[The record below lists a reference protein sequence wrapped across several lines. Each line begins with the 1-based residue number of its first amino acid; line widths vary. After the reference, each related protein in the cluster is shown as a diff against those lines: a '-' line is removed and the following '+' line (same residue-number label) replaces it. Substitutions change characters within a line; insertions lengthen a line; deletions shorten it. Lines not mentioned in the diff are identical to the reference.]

1 MFGKGRRLFSIA
13 SVGLIVIAVM
23 HLIGHL
29 QAPPADLVTATL
41 YAAMRSYEVDAGIG
55 KPSMMNV
62 LDSLSFGTSIMLAW
76 MGLINL
82 AIAKYV
88 SVGERLIRTVC
99 TLNIFAT
106 WTLVAAYAYYEVP
119 PPAISLAI
127 VAMLFTI
134 ARFRVRL
141 SHPHL

>member
-13 SVGLIVIAVM
+13 SVGLIVIAIM
-23 HLIGHL
+23 HLIGHF
-29 QAPPADLVTATL
+29 QPPPPDLVTATL
-41 YAAMRSYEVDAGIG
+41 YAAMRSYEVNAGIG
-55 KPSMMNV
+55 APSMMNV
-62 LDSLSFGTSIMLAW
+62 FDSLSFGTCIMLAW

-88 SVGERLIRTVC
+88 AVGDRLIRTVC
-99 TLNIFAT
+99 TVNIFAT
-106 WTLVAAYAYYEVP
+106 WALAAAYLYYEVP

-127 VAMLFTI
+127 VATLFTV

>member
-13 SVGLIVIAVM
+13 SVGLIVIAIM
-23 HLIGHL
+23 HTIGHF
-29 QAPPADLVTATL
+29 QPPPGDLVTATL

-55 KPSMMNV
+55 NPSMMNV
-62 LDSLSFGTSIMLAW
+62 LESLSLGTGVMLVWA
-76 MGLINL
+76 GLFNL
-82 AIAKYV
+82 AIARYV
-88 SVGERLIRTVC
+88 AVGDRLIRTVC
-99 TLNIFAT
+99 TLNVIAT
-106 WTLVAAYAYYEVP
+106 WTLVAGYLYYEVP

-127 VAMLFTI
+127 VATLFTV